1 MTTNLD
7 HGSRAFDS
15 EWLILPK
22 VLYFWL
28 NMAIYTATTFITK
41 FFMNQWKLEE
51 YQVAV
56 VMSLQITI
64 FFGAMF
70 WTNLVDRLR
79 KPRMLLMMAIVGY
92 AVFFCFLGLPIF
104 LRPDQGLHRLIYS
117 SVILSFTWMCSSC
130 FYPLVDSTIMM
141 MLERDPNFTKDHYNN
156 QRLWGVPAHVL
167 GGVVSGWAFDKFG
180 VLGYKVGVLISTLI
194 FAIVAFFAMP
204 AVITEDVVK
213 KSSKESD
220 GMEKGEKT
228 ASTSTENLLAPA
240 AQNPTW
246 ALLSKPSFVFFLIF
260 GLSSGILRSSLTNFQ
275 SHHMEKGFKMSST
288 NAAFTTVPR
297 IASEVAVY
305 VFGKHLARY
314 IGVYWMLVLSQV
326 AGLVR
331 IFGYAFFT
339 SPKSLLLPFFLEVSK
354 GLNSGLLVT
363 SSVRIASDIAPPGCA
378 SSAQGLFSGTYTG
391 LSMFVG
397 GLINGLLLYWSGNNL
412 CFMFKW
418 VGFFSLACTVSFC
431 VKYAFIDRVMKFPGL
446 KTHPTA

>member
-15 EWLILPK
+15 KWLILPK

-41 FFMNQWKLEE
+41 FFMNKWKLLE

-70 WTNLVDRLR
+70 WTNLADRLR

-92 AVFFCFLGLPIF
+92 AVFFCCLGLPIF

-167 GGVVSGWAFDKFG
+167 GGIVSGWAFDKFG
-180 VLGYKVGVLISTLI
+180 VLGYEAGVLISTLI
-194 FAIVAFFAMP
+194 FAVVAFISMP
-204 AVITEDVVK
+204 AVMTEDVK
-213 KSSKESD
+213 KPSKD
-220 GMEKGEKT
+220 MEKGQQ
-228 ASTSTENLLAPA
+228 ASASSENLLAPA
-240 AQNPTW
+240 VQNPTW
-246 ALLSKPSFVFFLIF
+246 TLLSKPSFVFFLIF
-260 GLSSGILRSSLTNFQ
+260 GLSGGILRSSLTNFQ
-275 SHHMEKGFKMSST
+275 SHHMEKGFKMTST

-339 SPKSLLLPFFLEVSK
+339 SPESMFLPFFLEVSK

-378 SSAQGLFSGTYTG
+378 SSAQGLFSGTYSG

-418 VGFFSLACTVSFC
+418 VGVFSLICTITFF
-431 VKYAFIDRVMKFPGL
+431 VKYAFFDRVMKIPGF
-446 KTHPTA
+446 TAKSTA